1 MIVPLILKIIGIILL
16 ILLILILFILT
27 VVLFVPIRYRADG
40 SYENEGNKYVIHAK
54 ANWILHII
62 RVRFDLC
69 REGQDKEVKVLFFKV
84 YPKPEEAS
92 GVLGERKAP
101 EDFSED
107 DDDDEDEG
115 ESSGSFISKIKYKI
129 SSLYVKIKRIVYM
142 LNDERDHEAVR
153 ELIFRVARLLRHI
166 RPRKLESNLKLGLDD
181 PAATGE
187 ALGLIYSFYP
197 VYTKHLRVEPYF
209 DRRIIEAD
217 LFMKGYIQLFF
228 VLWAAGKVYFNKDIR
243 RLYRQIQRI
252 KLA

>member
-1 MIVPLILKIIGIILL
+1 MIFLEILKVIGIILL
-16 ILLILILFILT
+16 ILLALILFILL

-40 SYENEGNKYVIHAK
+40 NYENEGNKYVIHAK

-62 RVRFDLC
+62 RIRFDLNK
-69 REGQDKEVKVLFFKV
+69 EGSDKEVKVLFFKV

-101 EDFSED
+101 EDFS
-107 DDDDEDEG
+107 DDDEDGEEG
-115 ESSGSFISKIKYKI
+115 ESGGSVLSKIKYKI
-129 SSLYVKIKRIVYM
+129 SVLYVKIKRIVYM

-153 ELIFRVARLLRHI
+153 ELIFRVVRLLKHI

-181 PAATGE
+181 PASTGE

-197 VYTKHLRVEPYF
+197 VYTKHLKVEPYF
-209 DRRIIEAD
+209 DRKIIEAD
-217 LFMKGYIQLFF
+217 LFLKGYIQLFF
-228 VLWAAGKVYFNKDIR
+228 VLWAAGKIYFNKDIR

-252 KLA
+252 RGE